1 MCEKDRKRYG
11 SITDITDKGWYTNSF
26 HVDVREKINAF
37 DKLSYEA
44 EFQKY
49 SSGGCISYVE
59 IPNVKDNNSALMQI
73 IDFMYNT
80 ILYAEFN
87 MKSSDYCRTC

>member
-11 SITDITDKGWYTNSF
+11 SIKDITDKGWYTNSF

-44 EFQKY
+44 EF
-49 SSGGCISYVE
+49 
-59 IPNVKDNNSALMQI
+59 
-73 IDFMYNT
+73 
-80 ILYAEFN
+80 
-87 MKSSDYCRTC
+87 

>member
-26 HVDVREKINAF
+26 HVDVRERINAF

-44 EFQKY
+44 EF
-49 SSGGCISYVE
+49 
-59 IPNVKDNNSALMQI
+59 
-73 IDFMYNT
+73 
-80 ILYAEFN
+80 
-87 MKSSDYCRTC
+87 